1 MFRLDLKNEPHWLN
15 LGAGVRVE
23 VLPFGTEVEIRAQ
36 EMPEELRAGLAGDRA
51 AREMALIRAFGRAAI
66 IGWTGID
73 VAGREEKGPWPEGI
87 DALLALS
94 PFGRAFADQ
103 YLYPALLAV
112 AEKNVSAPPPNG
124 TSATA
129 ETTASTAPDAVPPA
143 PDASTRH

>member
-1 MFRLDLKNEPHWLN
+1 MFRLNLTSEPRWLG

-23 VLPFGTEVEIRAQ
+23 VLPFGTEVETRAQ
-36 EMPEELRAGLAGDRA
+36 DMPEDIRAGLTGDKA
-51 AREMALIRAFGRAAI
+51 AKEMALIKAFGRAAI
-66 IGWTGID
+66 IGWTGIE
-73 VAGREEKGPWPEGI
+73 VEGRTEKGPWPEGI

-112 AEKNVSAPPPNG
+112 AEKNAFAPPPHG

-129 ETTASTAPDAVPPA
+129 ETIASTAPDVVPTA
-143 PDASTRH
+143 PGASMHH